1 MNSVGATRQ
10 HRADRYRSMPTTPKP
25 IAAGLRMAPPP
36 VSWRSWPLAAG
47 GGQVWLILSL
57 VLLSFG
63 TIAYGSGSVGLAACG
78 AGLVCL
84 AAWRLFVPVIFE
96 LGPMGVCQQI
106 LGRSTRIPWGSI
118 ERAQVGRQGVF
129 FSLDGA
135 VLASLR
141 GLYVPWDGHR
151 DEVLGQV
158 AYFMP
163 RAEGL
168 PATLAAKIDSPG
180 E

>member
-1 MNSVGATRQ
+1 M
-10 HRADRYRSMPTTPKP
+10 
-25 IAAGLRMAPPP
+25 AAGLRMAPPP
-36 VSWRSWPLAAG
+36 VSWQSWPLAAG
-47 GGQVWLILSL
+47 GGQVWLVLSL
-57 VLLSFG
+57 ILLSF
-63 TIAYGSGSVGLAACG
+63 TAIAYSSGSVGLAAGG

-84 AAWRLFVPVIFE
+84 AAWRLFVPVFFE
-96 LGPMGVCQQI
+96 LGPMGVSQQV

-135 VLASLR
+135 VLAPLR
-141 GLYVPWDGHR
+141 GLYVPWDGNR
-151 DEVLGQV
+151 EEVLAQV

-168 PATLAAKIDSPG
+168 PAPLASGTGSPTS
-180 E
+180 

>member
-1 MNSVGATRQ
+1 MST
-10 HRADRYRSMPTTPKP
+10 TTPKP

-36 VSWRSWPLAAG
+36 AAWRSWPLAAG
-47 GGQVWLILSL
+47 GGQVWLVLSL
-57 VLLSFG
+57 ILLSFAV
-63 TIAYGSGSVGLAACG
+63 IAYSSGNVGLAAGG

-96 LGPMGVCQQI
+96 IGSMGISQQVLGH
-106 LGRSTRIPWGSI
+106 STRIPWGSV
-118 ERAQVGRQGVF
+118 ERAQVGRHGVF

-135 VLASLR
+135 VLAPLR
-141 GLYVPWDGHR
+141 GLYVPWNGNR
-151 DEVLGQV
+151 DEVLAQV

-168 PATLAAKIDSPG
+168 PPTLASGPG
-180 E
+180 SLNA